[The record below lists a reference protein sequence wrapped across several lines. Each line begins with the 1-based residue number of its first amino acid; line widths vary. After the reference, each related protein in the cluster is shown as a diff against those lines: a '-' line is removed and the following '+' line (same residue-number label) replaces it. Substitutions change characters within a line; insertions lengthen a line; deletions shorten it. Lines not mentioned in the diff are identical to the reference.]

1 MENRAVRIS
10 HFTVEKLFGLFGHTI
25 DFKLRERITIMHA
38 PNGYGKTAILK
49 LINGFFGGSL
59 LIFREIEFQ
68 KVVFGFDDGS
78 RITITQQD
86 LDKTATERGQ
96 YAYSMDYRKRGEH
109 EEWKPWDRSDT
120 AIVTQHIVPRQIL
133 ERYLPF
139 LDRVGSRQWRDL
151 RTGEI
156 ILYEEVLDRYS
167 DELPARMRGPG
178 PVPPWLDAI
187 RKSLHCQLI
196 ETQRLMRVQTPT
208 ERPYRRDEPVLTPAV
223 KDCSNDLLT
232 SVGELLKEAATVSQT
247 LERTFPNRL
256 LLRLQEHGAPPEE
269 AALRERLNELERL
282 RARLTKTGLLD
293 SSADSTDIPQEEFD
307 PPTRRVL
314 AEYVEDSEKKLRV
327 YERVLERIELFTD
340 IINGRFQFKQFSFD
354 RRAGF
359 IFTDVLGRA
368 ITPDLLSSGEQH
380 EIVLIYDLLFKTQ
393 ENSLILIDEPEI
405 SLHIAWQKRFL
416 DDLRRIIQLTPLDI
430 VLSTHSPQL
439 IGSNLDLT
447 VPLKGPE
454 KYV

>member
-1 MENRAVRIS
+1 MKIA
-10 HFTVEKLFGLFGHTI
+10 HFTVEKLFGLFDHTI
-25 DFKLRERITIMHA
+25 ESKLRDRITIIHA

-59 LIFREIEFQ
+59 QIFREIEFQ
-68 KVVFGFDDGS
+68 KIVFGLDDGS
-78 RITITQQD
+78 RITITQQT
-86 LDKTATERGQ
+86 LDKGPVATPERGE
-96 YAYSMDYRKRGEH
+96 YVYSVAYLKKNREH
-109 EEWKPWDRSDT
+109 EEWKPWDRPDP
-120 AIVTQHIVPRQIL
+120 AVMQHLFPRQIL

-139 LDRVGSRQWRDL
+139 LDRIGPHEWRDL

-156 ILYEEVLDRYS
+156 MLYEEALTRYS
-167 DELPARMRGPG
+167 DVFPARMRGPG
-178 PVPPWLDAI
+178 PVPPWLDSI

-196 ETQRLMRVQTPT
+196 ETQRLMRVQNPK
-208 ERPYRRDEPVLTPAV
+208 ERPYHRDEPLLTPAV
-223 KDCSNDLLT
+223 KDCSNDLVA

-256 LLRLQEHGAPPEE
+256 LLRLRDHGAPPEE
-269 AALRERLNELERL
+269 SALRERLNELERL
-282 RARLTKTGLLD
+282 RAHLTKTGLLD

-314 AEYVEDSEKKLRV
+314 AEYVEDSERKLRV

-340 IINGRFQFKQFSFD
+340 IINGRFQFKKFSFD
-354 RRAGF
+354 RRTGF

-368 ITPDLLSSGEQH
+368 ISPDILSSGEQH

>member
-1 MENRAVRIS
+1 MN
-10 HFTVEKLFGLFGHTI
+10 FLPGC
-25 DFKLRERITIMHA
+25 
-38 PNGYGKTAILK
+38 
-49 LINGFFGGSL
+49 GGRDP
-59 LIFREIEFQ
+59 FRR
-68 KVVFGFDDGS
+68 GS
-78 RITITQQD
+78 N
-86 LDKTATERGQ
+86 
-96 YAYSMDYRKRGEH
+96 S
-109 EEWKPWDRSDT
+109 
-120 AIVTQHIVPRQIL
+120 
-133 ERYLPF
+133 
-139 LDRVGSRQWRDL
+139 
-151 RTGEI
+151 
-156 ILYEEVLDRYS
+156 
-167 DELPARMRGPG
+167 
-178 PVPPWLDAI
+178 I

-196 ETQRLMRVQTPT
+196 ETQRLMRVQNPK
-208 ERPYRRDEPVLTPAV
+208 ERPYHRDEPLLTPAV
-223 KDCSNDLLT
+223 KDCSNDLVA

-256 LLRLQEHGAPPEE
+256 LLRLRERGAPPAEL
-269 AALRERLNELERL
+269 ALRERLNELERL

-307 PPTRRVL
+307 PLTRGVL

-327 YERVLERIELFTD
+327 YERVLEKIELFTD
-340 IINGRFQFKQFSFD
+340 IINGRFQFKKFSFD